1 MNRFRE
7 IINQV
12 LSDLMMATSAINAK
26 GSTISNPAP
35 RSLALTL
42 TLTLNKVA
50 AAKTGPANEVVAA
63 AEVMLAEAVATM
75 LDGPGVRFESMRKK
89 DPFFQRGDLFLLP

>member
-1 MNRFRE
+1 
-7 IINQV
+7 
-12 LSDLMMATSAINAK
+12 MMATSAINAK

-89 DPFFQRGDLFLLP
+89 DPFFQRGIYSCYRSD

>member
-1 MNRFRE
+1 M
-7 IINQV
+7 
-12 LSDLMMATSAINAK
+12 DLMMATSAINAK

-89 DPFFQRGDLFLLP
+89 APFFQRGIYSCYRSD